1 MSALSNSYH
10 PACFICVACMA
21 PINESTFNSTADFT
35 DDGTRLPVHSTCYKE
50 LYIPRCVVC
59 QDTVTQDPATG
70 GYTFQKHPY
79 FQDWKYCSVHNNR
92 LRCTGC
98 SRVEPLEGFADIN
111 DAGRCLYESCCR
123 TAILESGELKDLWGD
138 VLEFMEALGRHLPI
152 RTSLSKTLLELLIRT
167 TTSSNRTRTA
177 TPIGTLK
184 AAEHR
189 LTDVLPSG
197 KETMTRKEFFCQT
210 VSPQFIQLPFFKA
223 M

>member
-59 QDTVTQDPATG
+59 QDTVTQDPSTG

-92 LRCTGC
+92 RRCTGC

-111 DAGRCLYESCCR
+111 DAGRCLCESCCR
-123 TAILESGELKDLWGD
+123 TVILESGELKDLWGD
-138 VLEFMEALGRHLPI
+138 VLEFMEALGMVVFRGMRQGMSGRWGAKAGEGWGRVRGWGFGGGFGFYCVTEIVFL
-152 RTSLSKTLLELLIRT
+152 LS
-167 TTSSNRTRTA
+167 A
-177 TPIGTLK
+177 
-184 AAEHR
+184 
-189 LTDVLPSG
+189 
-197 KETMTRKEFFCQT
+197 
-210 VSPQFIQLPFFKA
+210 
-223 M
+223 